1 MRVNPKFT
9 VFEGTL
15 LEVLFGEGV
24 LKLNVVELESVSQR
38 HDTVVEAML
47 VGGIFVTTEF
57 LLLLDGSVVL
67 RVLLKWLDMLLE
79 VI

>member
-1 MRVNPKFT
+1 M
-9 VFEGTL
+9 

-24 LKLNVVELESVSQR
+24 LELDVVELESVSKR
-38 HDTVVEAML
+38 YYAVVEAML

>member
-1 MRVNPKFT
+1 M
-9 VFEGTL
+9 
-15 LEVLFGEGV
+15 LEVLFGEGM
-24 LKLNVVELESVSQR
+24 LELDVVEFESVSQR

>member
-1 MRVNPKFT
+1 M
-9 VFEGTL
+9 
-15 LEVLFGEGV
+15 EVLFGEGV
-24 LKLNVVELESVSQR
+24 FELDVVEFESVSQR

-47 VGGIFVTTEF
+47 VSGIFVTTEF

>member
-1 MRVNPKFT
+1 M
-9 VFEGTL
+9 
-15 LEVLFGEGV
+15 EVLFGEGV
-24 LKLNVVELESVSQR
+24 FELDVVEFESVSKR
-38 HDTVVEAML
+38 YYAVVETVL